1 MDTRGIL
8 LGLLA
13 VIILFVGITMW
24 AVSHSPKSAV
34 RGGFDISLI
43 YRNPR
48 FWVAAFLLFGLVY
61 WVDAKLLH

>member
-1 MDTRGIL
+1 MDARGIL

-24 AVSHSPKSAV
+24 AVSHSPKTAV
-34 RGGFDISLI
+34 RGEFDMTLI

-48 FWVAAFLLFGLVY
+48 FWVAAFLLFGVVY
-61 WVDAKLLH
+61 WIDAKLLH